1 MNVTESQSGSLVAIC
16 LMNEMVWKEKYEVEK
31 VAFAM
36 AAIILNI
43 LSLPVTIL
51 ANVLVIMAVKT
62 TPRLQSKYNI
72 LLAFLAGTDLLTGAA
87 SQPIFSRQPPR

>member
-1 MNVTESQSGSLVAIC
+1 MNK
-16 LMNEMVWKEKYEVEK
+16 MVWKEKYEVEK

-51 ANVLVIMAVKT
+51 ANVLVIMAET
-62 TPRLQSKYNI
+62 RPRLQSKYNI
-72 LLAFLAGTDLLTGAA
+72 LLACLAGTDLLTGAA